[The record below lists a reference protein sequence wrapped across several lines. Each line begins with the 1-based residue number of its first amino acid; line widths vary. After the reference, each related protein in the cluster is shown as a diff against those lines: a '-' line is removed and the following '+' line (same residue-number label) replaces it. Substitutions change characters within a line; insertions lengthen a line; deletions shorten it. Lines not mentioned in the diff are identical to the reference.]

1 MHDHGHAREN
11 VIRRLEAFSDV
22 VIGFSLAQLG
32 LSLVIPAHAVD
43 FVQRPVGL
51 VAFFVT
57 FFIVVRFWWTHFRI
71 FRSYFEPNRLMMT
84 LNFVALAALIVQVFS
99 LQLYLHFVPL
109 GQGMVAARIYFGFF
123 VVSYGVLAL
132 MFVAGMFYRRKL
144 LSAREFGAGVRDSL
158 AIIGAVT
165 GCVIG
170 SSVTSDPM
178 NVDVAVEHFKKELVA
193 VAPTAIFLGTFVGW
207 IVGIVVG
214 RICARFVVARRS
226 VVASRA

>member
-132 MFVAGMFYRRKL
+132 MFVAGMFFRRKL
-144 LSAREFGAGVRDSL
+144 LPARELGAGVRDSL
-158 AIIGAVT
+158 GIVGAVT

-170 SSVTSDPM
+170 SAVTSDPM
-178 NVDVAVEHFKKELVA
+178 NVYVAVEHFKKELVA

-207 IVGIVVG
+207 IVGMVVG
-214 RICARFVVARRS
+214 RICARFVVARRP
-226 VVASRA
+226 A

>member
-1 MHDHGHAREN
+1 MHDQGHAREN

-57 FFIVVRFWWTHFRI
+57 FLIVVRFWWTHFRI

-123 VVSYGVLAL
+123 VVSYGILAL
-132 MFVAGMFYRRKL
+132 MFVAGMFFRRKL

-170 SSVTSDPM
+170 SAVASDPM
-178 NVDVAVEHFKKELVA
+178 NVYVAVENFKKELVA

-207 IVGIVVG
+207 IVGIAVG
-214 RICARFVVARRS
+214 RICARFVVARRP
-226 VVASRA
+226 A